1 MKQAIVTGATGFIGS
16 VFVETLL
23 QNQVDVLA
31 LGRKSYGDLGAQK
44 RKKLSGA
51 SYQQIDMKNI
61 HSLSERIK
69 KSEWVAGESCVFYNL
84 AWGGDGRL
92 SDLSIEAQLENVSFS
107 VNALKAAERIHCEK
121 FVHIGT
127 MEEAFTRK
135 YLNLDYKINNEYNRH
150 VVYSIAKIASKNALK
165 MLVDKDQIDLI
176 FANNSHV
183 MGPGDDKDSFLQV
196 TLGKL
201 IDKEELVFSSGEQ
214 FFDVISVKDCALAY
228 LLIGQKGRA
237 CRDYWVGS
245 GDPRRLREYVERMYN
260 LYPSG
265 REMQFGELAYND
277 ISLIKEDFSISQLI
291 DDTGFKPTQTYEE
304 TVKELY
310 NSMISDG
317 SLQER

>member
-1 MKQAIVTGATGFIGS
+1 MKQAIVTGATGFIGA

-23 QNQVDVLA
+23 QNDVEVLA
-31 LGRKSYGDLGAQK
+31 LGRKDYSDLTVEKQRKLTGARYLQISMENIASLPDQIQK
-44 RKKLSGA
+44 HG
-51 SYQQIDMKNI
+51 
-61 HSLSERIK
+61 
-69 KSEWVAGESCVFYNL
+69 WVVGESCVFFNL

-92 SDLSIEAQLENVSFS
+92 SDLSIEAQLKNVSYS
-107 VNALKAAERIHCEK
+107 VNALNVAQAIRCRK

-135 YLNLDYKINNEYNRH
+135 YLNLDYTKNNEYNRH
-150 VVYSIAKIASKNALK
+150 VVYSIAKITSKNALK
-165 MLVDKDQIDLI
+165 MIADKERIDLI

-196 TLGKL
+196 TLTKL
-201 IDKEELVFSSGEQ
+201 IERSELVFSSGEQ

-237 CRDYWVGS
+237 CSDYWVGS
-245 GDPRRLREYVERMYN
+245 GDPQRLRGYVERMYR

-265 REMQFGELAYND
+265 LEMQFGKLIYND
-277 ISLIKEDFSISQLI
+277 ISLSKEDFSISRLVE
-291 DDTGFKPTQTYEE
+291 DTGFKPTQTYEE

-310 NSMISDG
+310 G
-317 SLQER
+317 SLVSSGRL